1 MSTFA
6 DLYGDLLNLGGQDS
20 TGDALSISKRG
31 VNRAYRR
38 ILSLSGQVSSQ
49 REFTLTSVSGTS
61 QYGLGPYV
69 KRILNIDDPTN
80 NRQVEQI
87 TKGDYAAL
95 YPGTTTS
102 GDPRNYYILGS
113 FGVNA
118 QPSSA
123 SALSFASDA
132 TSDNGSIRIN
142 GFVSGVY
149 TTEEVTLNGTSAVA
163 SSNSYTTVERI
174 TKIQE
179 DTTNHAGTV
188 TVTSNSAA
196 VTVVKIPF
204 HMDSPTHLWV
214 EFYPKPDAA
223 ITYTVRAEMN
233 KPNLINDGDWPDIDE
248 DFHDA
253 ILYLAAGE
261 VLPVFGQEVLGARLM
276 QKGEDQIDALLGTR
290 VSRNLVRQFVNV
302 TTSASITPTR
312 PLISGVDIL

>member
-87 TKGDYAAL
+87 TKGDYDAL

-102 GDPRNYYILGS
+102 GDPRSYYILGS

-118 QPSSA
+118 QP
-123 SALSFASDA
+123 
-132 TSDNGSIRIN
+132 
-142 GFVSGVY
+142 
-149 TTEEVTLNGTSAVA
+149 
-163 SSNSYTTVERI
+163 
-174 TKIQE
+174 
-179 DTTNHAGTV
+179 
-188 TVTSNSAA
+188 
-196 VTVVKIPF
+196 
-204 HMDSPTHLWV
+204 
-214 EFYPKPDAA
+214 
-223 ITYTVRAEMN
+223 
-233 KPNLINDGDWPDIDE
+233 
-248 DFHDA
+248 
-253 ILYLAAGE
+253 
-261 VLPVFGQEVLGARLM
+261 
-276 QKGEDQIDALLGTR
+276 
-290 VSRNLVRQFVNV
+290 
-302 TTSASITPTR
+302 
-312 PLISGVDIL
+312 

>member
-31 VNRAYRR
+31 INRAYRR

-49 REFTLTSVSGTS
+49 REFALASVSGIS

-69 KRILNIDDPTN
+69 KRILNIDDPSNT
-80 NRQVEQI
+80 RQVGQI
-87 TKGDYAAL
+87 TKADYDGL

-123 SALSFASDA
+123 SALAFVSDA
-132 TSDNGSIRIN
+132 SSDTGKIRIN

-149 TTEEVTLNGTSAVA
+149 TTEQITLNGTVAVA
-163 SSNSYTTVERI
+163 STKSYTTVERI
-174 TKIQE
+174 TKLQE
-179 DTTNHAGTV
+179 TTTVHTGTV
-188 TVTSNSAA
+188 TVTSNSGG
-196 VTVVKIPF
+196 VTVVKLPF

-214 EFYPKPDAA
+214 EFYPKPDSV

-233 KPNLINDGDWPDIDE
+233 KPSLVNDGDWPDIDE

-261 VLPVFGQEVLGARLM
+261 VLPVFGQEGLGARLTE
-276 QKGEDQIDALLGTR
+276 KGEDQIDALLGTR
-290 VSRNLVRQFVNV
+290 VSRNLVRQFVDV
-302 TTSASITPTR
+302 TTSSSITPTR
-312 PLISGVDIL
+312 PLISGVDIQ